1 MTKKEWRQQ
10 ADAYL
15 HEIMRLLKLYE
26 EVTYIG
32 QEPYKGDFFK
42 VFAEAYRSGYCTL
55 GYRYDEEKDRLVQ
68 CKAQRPLI
76 SGDAIWSFAKKQG
89 WVHAEMMGEEK
100 RYCDIEMVRTWWDE
114 WVYAWKHP
122 VPRRKYVRRR
132 SEGGAE
138 PNAAPDYG
146 GS

>member
-68 CKAQRPLI
+68 CKAHAPSFRGMQ
-76 SGDAIWSFAKKQG
+76 SG
-89 WVHAEMMGEEK
+89 HL
-100 RYCDIEMVRTWWDE
+100 
-114 WVYAWKHP
+114 
-122 VPRRKYVRRR
+122 RR
-132 SEGGAE
+132 SRDGFMQR
-138 PNAAPDYG
+138 
-146 GS
+146 